1 MNDEQVVIDVDEL
14 VRQRMPRYYR
24 YIPKLAISWL
34 ERIIHQRELNAIL
47 QRMCGLDGVAAAD
60 EALSYLGITTEV
72 VGDEAVPGQGRFIF
86 VSNHPL
92 GGLDGL
98 ALISYLGKRYNGKIR
113 FLVND
118 LLMAVK
124 PLQSV
129 FLPVNKYGRQSR
141 GRAEEIEAQYQ
152 GDNQMATFP
161 AGLCSR
167 MDSSGKV
174 HDLQWQKFVVTHAIR
189 THRHIVPMYFDG
201 VNSRFFYRM
210 ARWRKRLGIKFNIE
224 MILLPGEMFKSRG
237 RKFRVYVG
245 EPIPWTSLN
254 AQRPFE
260 EAQRVAAICYALKTT
275 DTK

>member
-47 QRMCGLDGVAAAD
+47 QRMCGHDGVAAAD
-60 EALSYLGITTEV
+60 EALSYLDITTEV
-72 VGDEAVPGQGRFIF
+72 VGDEAVPDQGRFIF

-167 MDSSGKV
+167 MDSCGKV

-189 THRHIVPMYFDG
+189 TRRHIVPMYFDG
-201 VNSRFFYRM
+201 ANSRFFYRM

-224 MILLPGEMFKSRG
+224 MILLPGEMLKSRG
-237 RKFRVYVG
+237 HNYRVYVG

-260 EAQRVAAICYALKTT
+260 EAQRVASICYALKPS